1 VAVLPA
7 PFNMTA
13 EPLVTV
19 WSGPAFAV
27 GGVGCVYEIGTQTPF
42 CSMEFASQIPF
53 VVVDVGTHKP
63 LAESNVKPEAHIELA
78 VPNPLVIVVV
88 VVPQPNCGKHGNPV
102 PPAVAPFANVDCPNW
117 FCANRPHISA
127 CGPVATPALTALQNI
142 EAIVPIICAF
152 AIVVIVG
159 RNPAPISRIAA
170 IRE

>member
-1 VAVLPA
+1 MAVLPA
-7 PFNMTA
+7 PFNMTV

-27 GGVGCVYEIGTQTPF
+27 GRVGCVCEIGTQTPF
-42 CSMEFASQIPF
+42 CSMKFTPQTPF

-78 VPNPLVIVVV
+78 VPNPLVV
-88 VVPQPNCGKHGNPV
+88 VVPQPNSGKHGNPV

-117 FCANRPHISA
+117 FCANRPHIPA
-127 CGPVATPALTALQNI
+127 WGPVATPALTALQNI
-142 EAIVPIICAF
+142 EAIGPIICAF

-159 RNPAPISRIAA
+159 RNPAPITRIAA
-170 IRE
+170 MRE